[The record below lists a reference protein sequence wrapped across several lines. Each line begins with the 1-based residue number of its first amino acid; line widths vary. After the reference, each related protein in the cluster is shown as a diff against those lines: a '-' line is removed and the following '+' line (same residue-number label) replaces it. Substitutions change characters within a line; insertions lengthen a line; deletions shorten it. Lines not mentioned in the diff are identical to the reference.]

1 MRKTARLEK
10 LEAKKR
16 NTAPEASP
24 YHLAILRLMC
34 FEHQEEYGQP
44 MSPAQQ
50 QEALNRM
57 REKDRAMELDRL
69 EGETPPQHALR
80 RFAEANS

>member
-16 NTAPEASP
+16 NTAMESSP
-24 YHLAILRLMC
+24 HHLAILRLMC
-34 FEHQEEYGQP
+34 FEYQEEHGQP
-44 MSPAQQ
+44 MAPAQQ
-50 QEALNRM
+50 QKALNRM
-57 REKDRAMELDRL
+57 RERDRAVELV
-69 EGETPPQHALR
+69 EGETPSQHALR

>member
-16 NTAPEASP
+16 SP
-24 YHLAILRLMC
+24 ALKSSPSHLAILRLMC
-34 FEHQEEYGQP
+34 FEYQEEYGQP
-44 MSPAQQ
+44 MPPAQQ

-57 REKDRAMELDRL
+57 RERDRAMELV
-69 EGETPPQHALR
+69 EGETPSQHALR